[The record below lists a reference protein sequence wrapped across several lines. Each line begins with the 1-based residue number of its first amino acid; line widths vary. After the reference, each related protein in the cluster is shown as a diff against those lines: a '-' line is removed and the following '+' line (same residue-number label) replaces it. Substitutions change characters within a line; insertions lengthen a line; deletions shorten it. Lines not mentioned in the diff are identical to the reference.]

1 MRRLLCTVVLIG
13 VAAVA
18 PRTAAQSTPDPRPAA
33 FPPNQW
39 VLRKTP
45 AFPGGIGA
53 PSKHVRLTYDTT
65 RHVIYFWGGDYC
77 VSDPMFPDRCDSHE
91 ELFSY
96 DVAADRWQP
105 VVNQTQ
111 AVAAGFP
118 RGRCLPG
125 MAYDPVH
132 DVLWMTSGSERFDQY
147 APGLRPGGIWSFDL
161 TTKRWTRQGPSP
173 DGESKKVRAINTNVE
188 DLVYDPVSKSLFTF
202 TRDDPNSNDVA
213 FFFSLKDINLAD
225 GRSKDN
231 WSAHG
236 LATLNDETMGAYSF
250 AVDTKRNRA
259 IVYLP
264 KFGETWA
271 FDFST
276 RKMRRLV
283 KQTLPAKSVF
293 GMVYDS
299 GNDAVVFFA
308 GYNNYEG
315 EPHVQPLNDLWVL
328 DLTKNSWSKPA
339 LTGKIPSPRKGE
351 SLVYDSANQVL
362 VQMGGT
368 GGWQD
373 GPDSFGYHGTEVFL
387 LRLQLGGSPP
397 PPPSPHTAA
406 PKVSVTTPQ
415 SGATLSGVTPLQ
427 ASAADNGGVAGVQFK
442 VDGAN
447 VGAEV
452 AASPYS
458 FNWDS
463 RTVANGRHAVSAAA
477 RDATG
482 NLRTSVPVSVTV
494 SNVAPPLPPGPAGWT
509 RHAGQ
514 TIKRVCPP
522 DPSPPSEGCSAVVAD
537 WSGGIADTRRN
548 RLIIWGGG
556 HTGYY
561 GNELYAFN
569 LTSNTLVR
577 LNNTSP

>member
-53 PSKHVRLTYDTT
+53 PSKHVRMTYDT
-65 RHVIYFWGGDYC
+65 
-77 VSDPMFPDRCDSHE
+77 
-91 ELFSY
+91 
-96 DVAADRWQP
+96 
-105 VVNQTQ
+105 
-111 AVAAGFP
+111 
-118 RGRCLPG
+118 
-125 MAYDPVH
+125 VH

-147 APGLRPGGIWSFDL
+147 APGLRSGGIWSFEL
-161 TTKRWTRQGPSP
+161 TTKKWTRQGPSP
-173 DGESKKVRAINTNVE
+173 DGESKKVRAIITNVE

-213 FFFSLKDINLAD
+213 FFYSLKDINLAD

-236 LATLNDETMGAYSF
+236 LPTLNDETMGAYSF

-259 IVYLP
+259 IVYVP

-387 LRLQLGGSPP
+387 LRL
-397 PPPSPHTAA
+397 
-406 PKVSVTTPQ
+406 
-415 SGATLSGVTPLQ
+415 
-427 ASAADNGGVAGVQFK
+427 
-442 VDGAN
+442 
-447 VGAEV
+447 
-452 AASPYS
+452 
-458 FNWDS
+458 
-463 RTVANGRHAVSAAA
+463 
-477 RDATG
+477 
-482 NLRTSVPVSVTV
+482 
-494 SNVAPPLPPGPAGWT
+494 
-509 RHAGQ
+509 
-514 TIKRVCPP
+514 
-522 DPSPPSEGCSAVVAD
+522 
-537 WSGGIADTRRN
+537 
-548 RLIIWGGG
+548 
-556 HTGYY
+556 
-561 GNELYAFN
+561 
-569 LTSNTLVR
+569 
-577 LNNTSP
+577 